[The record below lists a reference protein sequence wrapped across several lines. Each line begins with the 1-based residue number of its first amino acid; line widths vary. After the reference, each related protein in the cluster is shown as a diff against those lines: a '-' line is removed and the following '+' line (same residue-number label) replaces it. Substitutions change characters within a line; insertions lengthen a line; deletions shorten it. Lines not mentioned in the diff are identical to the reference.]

1 MTQEKP
7 PPVHPTEIRNS
18 ISPSSAVELNTN
30 SALVNYAT
38 ELSQVKLAVKAS
50 APGPDKDNLVSLEG
64 DIQELISL
72 TKENLLSLEK
82 QQTPT
87 SSSTGHCSKKQKVE
101 DSDPFAEEYALFK
114 NEQPFDHILYDEL
127 CELLKKFLRKFVKP
141 DVVKAELER
150 TEISNDSTSQDANS
164 SKSNQTLNLAD
175 IQEVN
180 PHLCGGGVENHLGK
194 PTPSSP
200 DRDLNLDLP
209 VLSSRAQHDKR
220 ISQLRHRG
228 GLQAHV
234 KEQFYELADRAL
246 FFSVGSA
253 LASGNEPRASLQSDS
268 ELEALQGS
276 KCQAPHSNQYGDM
289 CYHNALVYCIEPS
302 DDITS
307 MDQIQLRV
315 MFTNPTQPD
324 MLPCPYYL
332 EGECRF
338 SQEKCRYS
346 HGELVFFSS
355 LKEYRE
361 PDFSV
366 VRPGLRV
373 LVKQPDK
380 LWHSAVILNFDSRG
394 TSCEVKLEANS
405 EAAVSL
411 DSSDSSEGEGDEEE
425 ISIDPLVVHQTLLRT
440 PLSTALGSWE
450 KHTKGIG
457 SLLMARMGYVTG
469 SGLGRYSDGRVE
481 PVDAVVLPAG
491 KSLDHCM
498 NLKEQAGGDENLF
511 KVEKRLKRL
520 QQKHEKQQEKQ
531 FEREKNRVDV
541 FDFLNNTLGGTEGS
555 PETSNNKQEN
565 KGLKSES
572 SRGLNMVSFRVGEEI
587 RRTEREMVK
596 LQESLARHDEGSQT
610 HTKLT
615 SKLTDK
621 QNELQQL
628 QASERS
634 IDKERNQRMDRKKL
648 SVF

>member
-1 MTQEKP
+1 MESLKEAIIQYE
-7 PPVHPTEIRNS
+7 NQ
-18 ISPSSAVELNTN
+18 
-30 SALVNYAT
+30 
-38 ELSQVKLAVKAS
+38 LSQVKLAVKAS
-50 APGPDKDNLVSLEG
+50 APGPDKDNLVSLEA

-82 QQTPT
+82 QQTPA
-87 SSSTGHCSKKQKVE
+87 SSSSGHCSKKQKVDE
-101 DSDPFAEEYALFK
+101 SDPFAEEYALF
-114 NEQPFDHILYDEL
+114 
-127 CELLKKFLRKFVKP
+127 
-141 DVVKAELER
+141 KAELER
-150 TEISNDSTSQDANS
+150 TEISNDSTSQDAYS

-175 IQEVN
+175 IQ
-180 PHLCGGGVENHLGK
+180 
-194 PTPSSP
+194 
-200 DRDLNLDLP
+200 
-209 VLSSRAQHDKR
+209 
-220 ISQLRHRG
+220 
-228 GLQAHV
+228 
-234 KEQFYELADRAL
+234 
-246 FFSVGSA
+246 
-253 LASGNEPRASLQSDS
+253 S

-380 LWHSAVILNFDSRG
+380 LWHSAVILNLDSRG
-394 TSCEVKLEANS
+394 TSCEVKLEASGIKVEVQLHDILPLAGKTCFPLSISNGLQKTMLANISDNKQRGLVALSNESLKPILWDGEQEGEMHVMASKPTKVSFRANKNRWITETVDSASYRTDS
-405 EAAVSL
+405 ESAVSL

-425 ISIDPLVVHQTLLRT
+425 ISVDPLVVHQTLLRT

-531 FEREKNRVDV
+531 FEKEKNRVDV

>member
-1 MTQEKP
+1 MLQ
-7 PPVHPTEIRNS
+7 
-18 ISPSSAVELNTN
+18 
-30 SALVNYAT
+30 
-38 ELSQVKLAVKAS
+38 LSQVKLAVKAS
-50 APGPDKDNLVSLEG
+50 APGPDKDNLVSLEA

-82 QQTPT
+82 QQTPA
-87 SSSTGHCSKKQKVE
+87 SSSSGHCSKKQKVDE
-101 DSDPFAEEYALFK
+101 SDPFAEEYALF
-114 NEQPFDHILYDEL
+114 
-127 CELLKKFLRKFVKP
+127 
-141 DVVKAELER
+141 KAELER
-150 TEISNDSTSQDANS
+150 TEISNDSTSQDAYS

-175 IQEVN
+175 IQ
-180 PHLCGGGVENHLGK
+180 
-194 PTPSSP
+194 
-200 DRDLNLDLP
+200 
-209 VLSSRAQHDKR
+209 
-220 ISQLRHRG
+220 
-228 GLQAHV
+228 
-234 KEQFYELADRAL
+234 
-246 FFSVGSA
+246 
-253 LASGNEPRASLQSDS
+253 S

-355 LKEYRE
+355 LKEYRCSNLSERERQTDKEIVPHAQGYETSEIDGEVEEGGEPKLISGDKASQE

-380 LWHSAVILNFDSRG
+380 LWHSAVILNLDSRG
-394 TSCEVKLEANS
+394 TSCEVKLEASGIKVEVQLHDILPLALSSASLKPILWNGGREGERHVMASKPTKVSFRANKNRWITETVDGASYRTDS

-411 DSSDSSEGEGDEEE
+411 DSSSDSSEGEGDEEE
-425 ISIDPLVVHQTLLRT
+425 ISVDPLVVHQTLLRT

-531 FEREKNRVDV
+531 FEKEKNRVGV

>member
-1 MTQEKP
+1 MSQKRKRLTLKD
-7 PPVHPTEIRNS
+7 EI
-18 ISPSSAVELNTN
+18 E
-30 SALVNYAT
+30 
-38 ELSQVKLAVKAS
+38 
-50 APGPDKDNLVSLEG
+50 
-64 DIQELISL
+64 
-72 TKENLLSLEK
+72 
-82 QQTPT
+82 
-87 SSSTGHCSKKQKVE
+87 
-101 DSDPFAEEYALFK
+101 
-114 NEQPFDHILYDEL
+114 
-127 CELLKKFLRKFVKP
+127 
-141 DVVKAELER
+141 VVKAELER

-175 IQEVN
+175 IQ
-180 PHLCGGGVENHLGK
+180 
-194 PTPSSP
+194 
-200 DRDLNLDLP
+200 
-209 VLSSRAQHDKR
+209 
-220 ISQLRHRG
+220 
-228 GLQAHV
+228 
-234 KEQFYELADRAL
+234 
-246 FFSVGSA
+246 
-253 LASGNEPRASLQSDS
+253 S

-307 MDQIQLRV
+307 MDQIQ
-315 MFTNPTQPD
+315 PD

-355 LKEYRE
+355 LKEY
-361 PDFSV
+361 SV
-366 VRPGLRV
+366 VV
-373 LVKQPDK
+373 FTD
-380 LWHSAVILNFDSRG
+380 
-394 TSCEVKLEANS
+394 S

-425 ISIDPLVVHQTLLRT
+425 ISVDPLVVHQTLLRT

-648 SVF
+648 SVNKISLLDFYNKSEGFGYLLNTWNIRRDSLGGETHDPNTKTTSFFFKCWSRGIEKVYLEEVNPHLRGGRVENHLGKTAPSSPDREFEPRSPRPRQSSSTREARALNSVREVTKTRRDTISELRLRPGASGVPRLSSGLN

>member
-1 MTQEKP
+1 MESLKEAIIQYE
-7 PPVHPTEIRNS
+7 NQ
-18 ISPSSAVELNTN
+18 
-30 SALVNYAT
+30 
-38 ELSQVKLAVKAS
+38 LSQVKLAVKAS
-50 APGPDKDNLVSLEG
+50 APGPDKDNLVSLEA

-82 QQTPT
+82 QQTPA
-87 SSSTGHCSKKQKVE
+87 SSSSGHCSKKQKVDE
-101 DSDPFAEEYALFK
+101 SDPFAEEYALF
-114 NEQPFDHILYDEL
+114 
-127 CELLKKFLRKFVKP
+127 
-141 DVVKAELER
+141 KAELER
-150 TEISNDSTSQDANS
+150 TEISNDSTSQDAYS
-164 SKSNQTLNLAD
+164 SKSNQMLNLAD
-175 IQEVN
+175 IQ
-180 PHLCGGGVENHLGK
+180 
-194 PTPSSP
+194 
-200 DRDLNLDLP
+200 
-209 VLSSRAQHDKR
+209 
-220 ISQLRHRG
+220 
-228 GLQAHV
+228 
-234 KEQFYELADRAL
+234 
-246 FFSVGSA
+246 
-253 LASGNEPRASLQSDS
+253 S

-380 LWHSAVILNFDSRG
+380 LWHSAVILNLDSRG
-394 TSCEVKLEANS
+394 TSCEVKLEASGIKVEVQLHDILPLAGKTCFPLSISNGLQKTMLANISDNKQRGLVDS

-425 ISIDPLVVHQTLLRT
+425 ISVDPLVVHQTLLRT

-531 FEREKNRVDV
+531 FEKEKNRVDV

>member
-1 MTQEKP
+1 MTNCTSDRKADDGVSVATYNLRILFVV
-7 PPVHPTEIRNS
+7 VHHLGYDKGPGS
-18 ISPSSAVELNTN
+18 QHHELNIMSHLKTIQLIG
-30 SALVNYAT
+30 AK
-38 ELSQVKLAVKAS
+38 LSQVKLAVKAS

-101 DSDPFAEEYALFK
+101 ESDPFAEEYALF
-114 NEQPFDHILYDEL
+114 
-127 CELLKKFLRKFVKP
+127 
-141 DVVKAELER
+141 KAELER

-164 SKSNQTLNLAD
+164 SKSNQRLNLAD
-175 IQEVN
+175 IQ
-180 PHLCGGGVENHLGK
+180 
-194 PTPSSP
+194 
-200 DRDLNLDLP
+200 
-209 VLSSRAQHDKR
+209 
-220 ISQLRHRG
+220 
-228 GLQAHV
+228 
-234 KEQFYELADRAL
+234 
-246 FFSVGSA
+246 
-253 LASGNEPRASLQSDS
+253 S

-394 TSCEVKLEANS
+394 TSCEVKLEASGIKVEVQLHDILPPDS

-425 ISIDPLVVHQTLLRT
+425 ISVDPLVVHQTLLRT